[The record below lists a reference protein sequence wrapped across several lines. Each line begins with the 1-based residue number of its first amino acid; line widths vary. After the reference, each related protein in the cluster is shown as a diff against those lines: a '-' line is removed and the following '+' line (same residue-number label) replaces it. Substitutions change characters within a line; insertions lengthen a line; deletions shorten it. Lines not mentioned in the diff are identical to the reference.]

1 MKRAGALVSQHP
13 SLRKMTPSF
22 NVPTGMS
29 LPDAVPIPNIPYSL
43 PSLNAPRWVPIV
55 TPLSDPEMMQE
66 PKVAPPQETIEEKP
80 KPKPKPL
87 PKPELELEPPPLP
100 TPKPEEP
107 ITPIAPEIV
116 VEQPIII
123 EIPFIGEIPVPS
135 KELLVTA
142 GSTAAV
148 AASVSVVAA
157 LSATTLINYLMKAFK
172 PLLKFVMKRILKR
185 KNKYTTSWARQRRLE
200 RLQHQHKRHT

>member
-1 MKRAGALVSQHP
+1 MVKTAGVLVNQHP

-43 PSLNAPRWVPIV
+43 PNLNAPRWVPIV
-55 TPLSDPEMMQE
+55 PPLSDPEMMQE

-87 PKPELELEPPPLP
+87 AKPESPPQPK
-100 TPKPEEP
+100 PKPEET
-107 ITPIAPEIV
+107 ITPVVPEIIA
-116 VEQPIII
+116 EQPVII
-123 EIPFIGEIPVPS
+123 EIPFIGEIPVPP

-185 KNKYTTSWARQRRLE
+185 NNKYTTSWARQRRLE